1 MRIFLTFA
9 FILHFQIGHTY
20 QSYENVSQKLTSL
33 FSKVDKQEISVSEAL
48 ITIDENDIDLLLK
61 PSVISTKDHQVIAE
75 GKIACNGAVQG
86 ILCFNLN
93 ELEQFKQKNMPVIWV
108 TESIKNDD
116 LCHLSDFAGIFALN
130 EDPSSHAIIVTR
142 VYNIPCVTLPMHV
155 RKNGNELITPTGVY
169 KNGEAATLDAFN
181 GILYAGNVPLQKISD
196 SHFLDRIMEWCEKY
210 ACLEVHGNADNAKEA
225 KESLFF
231 GAKGVDPRTE
241 HMFFHPD
248 RLHLFRKL
256 ILSKGEDEI
265 ILNELKELQKQD
277 FIDLFQAMKSF
288 PVKIRLLDP
297 PLHEFLP
304 EQEHSIAK
312 LANDLNIPM
321 EELKFKIKNLQ
332 ETNPMMGHRG
342 IRLLL
347 TYPHILK
354 MQVRAIFEA
363 ALDPSL
369 ETSLV
374 TPHIVIPMVIGSE
387 EVIQVRKLVDEVY
400 KEILVK
406 KNKPFIYKLG
416 IMMETPRA
424 CLLSSEI
431 APWVDFIS
439 FGTND
444 LTGQTLAL
452 SRGDVYDKFLKF
464 YLDQGLLKA
473 DPFSEIDPAV
483 KELMGI
489 CVSRLRTK
497 NEDIVIGICGEQAS
511 QKTGVFICHQLGFDS
526 VSCAAFRIP
535 AVKLFAAQAA
545 ILHPDFNRSCI
556 N

>member
-1 MRIFLTFA
+1 MRIFLTLA
-9 FILHFQIGHTY
+9 CLLYLQLGHAY
-20 QSYENVSQKLTSL
+20 QSYENVSQKLTYL
-33 FSKVDKQEISVSEAL
+33 FNKVDKQEISISEAL
-48 ITIDENDIDLLLK
+48 ISIDENDIDLLLK
-61 PSVISTKDHQVIAE
+61 PSVINPKNHKIIAE
-75 GKIACNGAVQG
+75 GRIACTGAVQG

-93 ELEQFKQKNMPVIWV
+93 DLEKHKQKNMPIIWV
-108 TESIKNDD
+108 TDCIKNDD
-116 LCHLSDFAGIFALN
+116 LCFLSDFAGIFAIN
-130 EDPSSHAIIVTR
+130 EDPSSHSIIVTR
-142 VYNIPCVTLPMHV
+142 VYNIPCVTLPINV
-155 RKNGNELITPTGVY
+155 IKTANELITDSGVY

-181 GILYAGNVPLQKISD
+181 GILFAGNVPLQKSSD
-196 SHFLDRIMEWCEKY
+196 SYFLDRVAEWCEEY
-210 ACLEVHGNADNAKEA
+210 AFLEVHGNADNAKEA
-225 KESLFF
+225 KEALCF
-231 GAKGVDPRTE
+231 GARGVDPRTE

-256 ILSKGEDEI
+256 ILSKGDNEY

-277 FIDLFQAMKSF
+277 FIDLFQTMKSF

-304 EQEHSIAK
+304 EKEHSIVNLAK
-312 LANDLNIPM
+312 DLNVSVD
-321 EELKFKIKNLQ
+321 ELKLKITNLQ

-342 IRLLL
+342 VRLLL
-347 TYPHILK
+347 TNPDILK

-363 ALDPSL
+363 ALHPSL
-369 ETSLV
+369 ETSSII
-374 TPHIVIPMVIGSE
+374 PHIVIPMVIGSE
-387 EVIQVRKLVDEVY
+387 EVIKVKNLVDEVY
-400 KEILVK
+400 KEILNKVK
-406 KNKPFIYKLG
+406 KQFIYKLG

-424 CLLSSEI
+424 CLMAGEI
-431 APWVDFIS
+431 APFVDFIS

-464 YLDQGLLKA
+464 YLDQGLLKI

-483 KELMGI
+483 KELMRI
-489 CVSRLRTK
+489 CVNQIRIK
-497 NEDIVIGICGEQAS
+497 NKDVVIGICGEQAS

-545 ILHPDFNRSCI
+545 ILYPSFDQNFKD
-556 N
+556 